1 MSNRRRLFAWFA
13 SLLALLPSAGLP
25 AARAADELVVEFDGL
40 ALPIDLADLEAWTRT
55 PTAQHSTQAV
65 WLYLLDPEA
74 RLGLI
79 RLLQAPLLRD
89 RSFGMELLSS
99 WTGEQLLREVGTILQ
114 GEDGQNTAPELL
126 ASLRQLFARQ
136 QEVSSLA
143 LLRAIPQRRLTLRI
157 DRLLGQA
164 EQGRAQLRLQRQ
176 AINLLRSQ
184 PLPLRRSQP
193 LLPAAK
199 LLSPQRLLLSV
210 PHRPTPLPVQ
220 VWARAVASSPVRSTW
235 LLLLPGLGGSSSHL
249 SWLARALAERGW
261 PVVVVDHPGS
271 DEQAVKESLLGDGPP
286 PGAES
291 VPQRLA
297 DVQAVLAARAD
308 GRIGWLGGASAED
321 EGLVLIG
328 HSLGALTALMAAGL
342 VPEAGLQQ
350 RCERVLVS
358 LPLANISRLLQCH
371 LPAITGDGATPLP
384 QSEPLLHLGG
394 IPLRGVV
401 AFNSFGSL
409 LWPRHGLAD
418 LPVPVLMVGGSLDLV
433 TPPLQEQLGLLVT
446 SGHPRSR
453 LVLVDGGSHFSPV
466 RLPADRQAL
475 FRLGQALVGEEPE
488 RVQALLLQ
496 LTLEFLESARHP
508 ALLAPQR
515 RDHAG
520 VQAYVLDPAAAR
532 RWQQQLPRI
541 KSAPVG
547 PAGPPADPP
556 RP

>member
-1 MSNRRRLFAWFA
+1 M
-13 SLLALLPSAGLP
+13 
-25 AARAADELVVEFDGL
+25 VEFDGL

-55 PTAQHSTQAV
+55 PTALHSTQAA
-65 WLYLLDPEA
+65 WLYLLDAEA

-89 RSFGMELLSS
+89 RSFGMELLNS

-114 GEDGQNTAPELL
+114 GEDGQNTAPQLM
-126 ASLRQLFARQ
+126 ASLRLMFARQ
-136 QEVSSLA
+136 QEVSSLE
-143 LLRAIPQRRLTLRI
+143 LLRAIPQRRLILRI
-157 DRLLGQA
+157 DRLLEQA
-164 EQGRAQLRLQRQ
+164 EQGRAQLRLQGQ
-176 AINLLRSQ
+176 AINLLRRQ

-193 LLPAAK
+193 LLPAARR
-199 LLSPQRLLLSV
+199 LAPQRLLLSV

-220 VWARAVASSPVRSTW
+220 IWARTKASGPLSSTW

-271 DEQAVKESLLGDGPP
+271 DEQAVKESLVGDGPP

-297 DVQAVLAARAD
+297 DVEAVLAARAD
-308 GRIGWLGGASAED
+308 GRIGWPGDPAPED

-342 VPEAGLQQ
+342 VPEAGLNQ

-371 LPAITGDGATPLP
+371 LPAITGDGAAPLP
-384 QSEPLLHLGG
+384 QSEPLLRLGG

-401 AFNSFGSL
+401 GFNSFGSL
-409 LWPRHGLAD
+409 LWPRHGLSG

-433 TPPLQEQLGLLVT
+433 TPPLQEQLSLLVT
-446 SGHPRSR
+446 SGHP
-453 LVLVDGGSHFSPV
+453 P
-466 RLPADRQAL
+466 
-475 FRLGQALVGEEPE
+475 
-488 RVQALLLQ
+488 
-496 LTLEFLESARHP
+496 
-508 ALLAPQR
+508 
-515 RDHAG
+515 
-520 VQAYVLDPAAAR
+520 
-532 RWQQQLPRI
+532 
-541 KSAPVG
+541 APVDCG
-547 PAGPPADPP
+547 DGHWSPAG
-556 RP
+556 

>member
-1 MSNRRRLFAWFA
+1 MGS
-13 SLLALLPSAGLP
+13 P
-25 AARAADELVVEFDGL
+25 AARAADELVVAFDGL

-55 PTAQHSTQAV
+55 PSAQASTQAV
-65 WLYLLDPEA
+65 WLSLLDPEA
-74 RLGLI
+74 RGGLI

-89 RSFGMELLSS
+89 RSFGMELLGS
-99 WTGEQLLREVGTILQ
+99 WTGEQMLREVGTILQ
-114 GEDGQNTAPELL
+114 GADGQNLAPELM
-126 ASLRQLFARQ
+126 ASLRQLFQRQ
-136 QEVSSLA
+136 PSVSSLE
-143 LLRAIPQRRLTLRI
+143 LLRAIPQRRLILRI
-157 DRLLGQA
+157 DRLLVQA
-164 EQGRAQLRLQRQ
+164 EQWRAQLLLQGE
-176 AINLLRSQ
+176 AIHQLRRQ
-184 PLPLRRSQP
+184 PLPLRRSQS
-193 LLPAAK
+193 LLPVQGSRGPLA
-199 LLSPQRLLLSV
+199 PQRLLLAV

-220 VWARAVASSPVRSTW
+220 VWAPGGAARQVSPVW
-235 LLLLPGLGGSSSHL
+235 LLLLPGLGGSSTHL

-271 DEQAVKESLLGDGPP
+271 DEQAVKQSLEGDGPP

-297 DVQAVLAARAD
+297 DLQAVLAARAD
-308 GRIGWLGGASAED
+308 GRLAWLGGDPGAD

-328 HSLGALTALMAAGL
+328 HSLGGLTALMAAGL

-350 RCERVLVS
+350 RCQRVLIA
-358 LPLANISRLLQCH
+358 LPLSNISRLLQCQ
-371 LPAITGDGATPLP
+371 LPAITGDGALPLP
-384 QSEPLLHLGG
+384 APEAMPRLGG
-394 IPLRGVV
+394 IPLRAVV

-409 LWPRHGLAD
+409 LWPRQGLAA

-433 TPPLQEQLGLLVT
+433 TPPLQEQLGLLAS

-475 FRLGQALVGEEPE
+475 FRLGEGLVGKDPE

-508 ALLAPQR
+508 ALLSVQR

-520 VQAYVLDPAAAR
+520 VRAYVLDPLAAR
-532 RWQQQLPRI
+532 RWQRRLSLGD
-541 KSAPVG
+541 SAPAIRSSPAG
-547 PAGPPADPP
+547 PAGPPAGPP
-556 RP
+556 PP